1 MSTGGVR
8 LRRKL
13 AQERAQHHDR
23 LLTVPVHLRRHRRPT
38 VQRTILLLHGRHQEH
53 GARMQVS
60 SVMRVLGPLSWPQF
74 QPRSRI
80 AMQLRVYDH
89 FEPLL
94 T

>member
-23 LLTVPVHLRRHRRPT
+23 LHTVPVHLRRHRRPT

-60 SVMRVLGPLSWPQF
+60 SVMRVLGAIELAIIS
-74 QPRSRI
+74 
-80 AMQLRVYDH
+80 ARVMNHDAN
-89 FEPLL
+89 
-94 T
+94 TCI